1 MKEIKI
7 IDGWSAV
14 EFTNRLTVEL
24 NYGWNICDVQPG
36 VVPGNVNGETAG
48 HFYIMI
54 ERTPG
59 AGNKK
64 NNKKEF

>member
-14 EFTNRLTVEL
+14 EFTDRLNVEL

-36 VVPGNVNGETAG
+36 VVPGNVNGTTAG

-54 ERTPG
+54 ERVPG
-59 AGNKK
+59 AGNVK
-64 NNKKEF
+64 NKKGF